1 MGPVGVLG
9 VKACESG
16 EVGTRLGLVLAS
28 KGESARGS
36 LGVVGL
42 RVRGSG
48 HAAVNAACLNGK
60 A

>member
-9 VKACESG
+9 LKACESVEMG
-16 EVGTRLGLVLAS
+16 KRLGFVLAS

-48 HAAVNAACLNGK
+48 HAAVNAACV
-60 A
+60 